1 MIGRGAYGRPWL
13 LKQVMH
19 WLATGV
25 RLPDPGMDEQY
36 AAICEQYQAMLAL
49 YGPEIGVN
57 CARKHIGWY
66 TKGLPGS
73 AEFRNAFNQ
82 EPAAGR
88 ALAMLRGFYSPWL
101 SRAAA

>member
-1 MIGRGAYGRPWL
+1 MIGRGAYDRPWL

-19 WLATGV
+19 WLKTGE
-25 RLPDPGMDEQY
+25 RLPDPGLDEQY
-36 AAICEQYQAMLAL
+36 RVIIPQYEAMLDL
-49 YGPEIGVN
+49 YGAQIGVN

-66 TKGLPGS
+66 TKGLHGS

-82 EPAAGR
+82 EADPRR
-88 ALAMLRGFYSPWL
+88 AKRMLCDFYTTVL